1 MRTGT
6 AVCREAA
13 ERGRRLGALW
23 RGIAAAAV
31 LSAAMPAAAEMP
43 DPLAPGVF
51 FGVLPCADCP
61 GIEYHLEL
69 FADGAFYLRNVYQDR
84 DGGPFD
90 DIGSWLI
97 SSDGATL
104 ALFGG
109 REAPLRFGIAGPDE
123 LNMLDMDGRQIDSAL
138 NYMLVR
144 DEARERIEPSLHM
157 RGMFTYFADSAILQE
172 CLTGRSMPVA
182 MEQDYLR
189 LEQAYMETRREPADS
204 LLVNLAG
211 RIVERVNMEGPARPT
226 VVVEEFKGIWPGESC
241 GAKFAN
247 ADFFETYWKLTQ
259 LEGEPVIL
267 SGQQREPH
275 MVFRDGDTASVAGY
289 GGCNRF
295 TGGIKRGD
303 VTLEFGFLAA
313 TQMACADT
321 MQREHVLLQTLG
333 TVRRWKIIGQH
344 LELFDEE
351 GRLRARLEA
360 VYLK

>member
-1 MRTGT
+1 MRQT
-6 AVCREAA
+6 RI
-13 ERGRRLGALW
+13 LL
-23 RGIAAAAV
+23 AAA
-31 LSAAMPAAAEMP
+31 LMSWAALPATARAPAAP
-43 DPLAPGVF
+43 APGVF
-51 FGVLPCADCP
+51 SGVLPCADCP

-69 FADGAFYLRNVYQDR
+69 FADSAFYLRTVYQDR
-84 DGGPFD
+84 DTGPFD

-123 LNMLDMDGRQIDSAL
+123 LNMLDLEGRPIESAL
-138 NYMLVR
+138 NYTLIR
-144 DEARERIEPSLHM
+144 DDARERIEPRLHM
-157 RGMFTYFADSAILQE
+157 RGMFTYFADSAIFQE
-172 CLTGRSMPVA
+172 CLTDRSMPVA

-226 VVVEEFKGIWPGESC
+226 VVVEDFKGIWPGERC
-241 GAKFAN
+241 GTKFAN

-259 LEGEPVIL
+259 LEGEPVIV

-275 MVFRDGDTASVAGY
+275 MVFRGGDTASVAGY

-295 TGGIKRGD
+295 TGGIKQD
-303 VTLEFGFLAA
+303 ETTLEFGFLAA

-333 TVRRWKIIGQH
+333 NVRRWKIIGQH
-344 LELFDEE
+344 LELSDEE

>member
-1 MRTGT
+1 MRIKK
-6 AVCREAA
+6 AA
-13 ERGRRLGALW
+13 RSETLERGKRLSAVW
-23 RGIAAAAV
+23 RGMAAAAV
-31 LSAAMPAAAEMP
+31 LSAALPAAAEAP
-43 DPLAPGVF
+43 ASPAPGIF

-61 GIEYHLEL
+61 GIEHHLEL
-69 FADGAFYLRNVYQDR
+69 FEDGAFYLRTTYQDR

-109 REAPLRFGIAGPDE
+109 REAPLRFGITRPDE
-123 LNMLDMDGRQIDSAL
+123 LVMLDPDGRAIDSAL
-138 NYMLVR
+138 DYALVR
-144 DEARERIEPSLHM
+144 DDARERIEPSLHM
-157 RGMFTYFADSAILQE
+157 RGMFTYFADSASLQE
-172 CLTGRSMPVA
+172 CLTGRRMPVA
-182 MEQDYLR
+182 MEGDYLR
-189 LEQAYMETRREPADS
+189 LEQAYTETRRQPADS

-259 LEGEPVIL
+259 LESEPVIV

-275 MVFRDGDTASVAGY
+275 MIFRDGDTAAVAGH

-295 TGGIKRGD
+295 TGRIKHD
-303 VTLEFGFLAA
+303 DTALEFGFLAA

-321 MQREHVLLQTLG
+321 MQREHVLLQTLSH
-333 TVRRWKIIGQH
+333 VRRWKIIGQH
-344 LELFDEE
+344 LELFDEK